1 MKNTLI
7 ITALLCFCLKGYAQ
21 ANLDETYDALFE
33 LGVQLDDL
41 QDETLSIS
49 QSLIDSNAGIAVD
62 VAHTTSDFNG
72 SISDGIRLSRAIYFL
87 LDKNNPTAISFS
99 IIELNLIRTLAEGR
113 TGRIDG
119 LRGLNT
125 NAALESILR
134 DLRRLNLEHEAIL
147 DVLLSEL
154 P

>member
-21 ANLDETYDALFE
+21 ANLDETYDSLFE
-33 LGVQLDDL
+33 LGVQVDDL
-41 QDETLSIS
+41 QGETLSIA
-49 QSLIDSNAGIAVD
+49 QGLLDSNEGIAVD
-62 VAHTTSDFNG
+62 IAHTVSDFCVTTLN
-72 SISDGIRLSRAIYFL
+72 GIRTNRIIYFL
-87 LDKNNPTAISFS
+87 LDKDNPTAISFS
-99 IIELNLIRTLAEGR
+99 KIELNLIRTLVENR
-113 TGRIDG
+113 IGRIDG

-147 DVLLSEL
+147 DVLQSEL